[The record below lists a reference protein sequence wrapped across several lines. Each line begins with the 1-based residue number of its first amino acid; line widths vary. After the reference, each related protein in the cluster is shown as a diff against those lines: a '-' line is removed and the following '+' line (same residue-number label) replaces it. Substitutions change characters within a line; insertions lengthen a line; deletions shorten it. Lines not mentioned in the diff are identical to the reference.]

1 MKIILLIM
9 SLFLISG
16 RLYSFEGECV
26 RPIIQVVSS
35 NCYKKRE
42 LFSSIAYYQKI
53 DSIGHTDINQR
64 WRDAELC
71 GAKYGDSSLWS
82 VIEPHNFRNKFRICM
97 ESKGYHIFDSS
108 ECGVKEPKS
117 LNKGICNE

>member
-9 SLFLISG
+9 SVFFISG
-16 RLYSFEGECV
+16 CLYSFEGECV

-35 NCYKKRE
+35 NCNKKRE

-71 GAKYGDSSLWS
+71 GAKYGDSNLWS
-82 VIEPHNFRNKFRICM
+82 VIKPQNFRNEFRICM
-97 ESKGYHIFDSS
+97 KSKGYHIFDSS

>member
-1 MKIILLIM
+1 MKKFLMISL
-9 SLFLISG
+9 LFLHG
-16 RLYSFEGECV
+16 CYWHNGCLYTAQMV
-26 RPIIQVVSS
+26 
-35 NCYKKRE
+35 NCYMDKVP
-42 LFSSIAYYQKI
+42 FSSIAYYQKI
-53 DSIGHTDINQR
+53 DSIGHTNINHR

-71 GAKYGDSSLWS
+71 GAKYGDSNLWS
-82 VIEPHNFRNKFRICM
+82 VIKPQDFRNKFRICM

>member
-1 MKIILLIM
+1 MDK
-9 SLFLISG
+9 
-16 RLYSFEGECV
+16 V
-26 RPIIQVVSS
+26 P
-35 NCYKKRE
+35 
-42 LFSSIAYYQKI
+42 FSSIAYYQKI

-71 GAKYGDSSLWS
+71 GAKYGDSNLWS
-82 VIEPHNFRNKFRICM
+82 VIKPQNFRNEFRICM

-117 LNKGICNE
+117 LNKGDM